1 MILVNALPEEAIV
14 SPTPT
19 VVLSLPITSDFGT
32 RLAQHRKAHG
42 LTQQAL
48 AARAGLSLIQI
59 HRYEAAGA
67 QPTLEAL
74 KSLALALQVSTDEL
88 VFGPDARGPDEDLRL
103 QFEAVS
109 QFGPEDKQAAKA
121 VLDALI
127 LKHQARRWTGTG

>member
-1 MILVNALPEEAIV
+1 M
-14 SPTPT
+14 
-19 VVLSLPITSDFGT
+19 
-32 RLAQHRKAHG
+32 
-42 LTQQAL
+42 
-48 AARAGLSLIQI
+48 IQI
-59 HRYEAAGA
+59 HRYEAVGA

-109 QFGPEDKQAAKA
+109 QFGPEEKQAAKA